1 MIVIARSVGRLGNHL
16 ELYAHFIAAAREYGV
31 TLANPC
37 FAEYA
42 DCFVG
47 TKDDP
52 WCRYPTREHSQNKRL
67 SLGRRRVQAKAT
79 YLAART
85 LAHLRLRW
93 GPAVA
98 IRLKGESPLDLGSEA
113 FASMV
118 QRHPLLFVQGWCFRC
133 SALLAKHAD
142 AVRRHLQITD
152 EHRLN
157 VDRTIE
163 QARADSDFLVGVH
176 VRHGDYATWKN
187 GQHFYPLAKYAGWMR
202 QIVKAFPDR
211 NVRFMVCSEK
221 PLDLELFAGLHVRFG
236 PGHPVEDMYSL
247 ADTDLILGPP
257 STFTIW
263 ASFYGETPLMVLE
276 HAEQRLD
283 REQLQRLGR
292 SRCVA

>member
-31 TLANPC
+31 ALANPC

-47 TKDDP
+47 TKNDL
-52 WCRYPTREHSQNKRL
+52 WCRYPQGEHSQNKTPSMR
-67 SLGRRRVQAKAT
+67 RRRVHAKAT
-79 YLAART
+79 YLAARM
-85 LAHLRLRW
+85 LAHLRLRR
-93 GPAVA
+93 GPVVA

-113 FASMV
+113 FASIAH
-118 QRHPLLFVQGWCFRC
+118 RHPLLFVQGWCFRS

-152 EHRLN
+152 EHRRS
-157 VDRTIE
+157 VDRAMK

-187 GQHFYPLAKYAGWMR
+187 GQHFYPLDKYAGWMR

-221 PLDLELFAGLHVRFG
+221 PLDWEVFAGLNVRCG

-276 HAEQRLD
+276 NADQSVD
-283 REQLQRLGR
+283 REQLQQLSWPPR
-292 SRCVA
+292 VA